1 MTPTSQLPWILRF
14 GRGYACML
22 GDVRVCQFMPDRWTS
37 EEQALELA
45 RAATAGWPEVEDV
58 RKIEVRDRGADRQT

>member
-1 MTPTSQLPWILRF
+1 MPTTSQQPWILRF

-37 EEQALELA
+37 EAEALELA
-45 RAATAGWPEVEDV
+45 RSTMAAWPEVGDASAIAV
-58 RKIEVRDRGADRQT
+58 RAAEEGSR